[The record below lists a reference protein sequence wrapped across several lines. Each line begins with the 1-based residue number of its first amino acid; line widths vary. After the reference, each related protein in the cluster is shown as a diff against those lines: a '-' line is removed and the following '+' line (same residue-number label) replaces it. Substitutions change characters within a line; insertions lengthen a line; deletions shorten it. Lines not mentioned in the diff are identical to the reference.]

1 MNIFTDYKIKL
12 NAFFKNLENNKIIK
26 LPKKFDNF
34 SVEIPKIKAHGDFS
48 TNAPMIFAKENNLNP
63 IILANIIKKELEG
76 KFSEIVKIE
85 VAKPGFLNFF
95 FNNHFWYNFLK
106 STDANFGKDQSSD
119 SKKILIEYV
128 SANPTGP
135 LHVGHCRGAV
145 FGDILA
151 NLLSFVGN
159 KVVKEYYIND
169 YGNQINQFVKSV
181 YFRILE
187 IKNNSLFPNDQ
198 DLYPGEYVVD
208 IAKSILKK
216 NKFSNFDNYDLI
228 FNDLK
233 NLCIEEAMNLIKNDL
248 RKLGIVHDNFVSE
261 NYIVNQNLVEKALNI
276 LKEKNYVYE
285 GVLEKPKG
293 NEIDDWEPRK
303 QILFQSTKFGD
314 DTDRALK
321 KSDGT
326 WTYFANDVAYHLNKI
341 ERKFDLLI
349 NVLGAD
355 HAGYLKRQSSCVSA
369 LSENKQQIISKV
381 CQLVKLFKSGNQ
393 LKMSK
398 RAGDFITAS
407 DLISEVGKDSVR
419 FMMIYRSN
427 DSQLDFDFDLVTDHS
442 KENPVFYVQ
451 YAHARICSLFR
462 KNKYEINNEKTLNL
476 DFLNQEIEIDIIKKI
491 AEWPKCLELSAY
503 HLEPHRVPFYLYE
516 LASLFHTYW
525 NSGNENDNLKILNEN
540 QPELQTSRLLD
551 KISSSSDF
559 KKRIDNEEFF
569 KKIYKQKQYWEL
581 IK

>member
-12 NAFFKNLENNKIIK
+12 NAFFKNLENNNIIK

-476 DFLNQEIEIDIIKKI
+476 DFLNQDIEIDIVKKI

-540 QPELQTSRLLD
+540 QPELQTSRLFL
-551 KISSSSDF
+551 I
-559 KKRIDNEEFF
+559 
-569 KKIYKQKQYWEL
+569 KKIQLVLKSGLDILNVTAPVEM
-581 IK
+581 